1 MHKTVLTLLGLSL
14 LATACGNAGIPNPT
28 FADDDGESATVAK
41 AESVK
46 SLQSYDDLP
55 FMYDYPDS
63 KTQAAPP
70 VAPLAQRQ
78 VGDVSVHRFS
88 GSFTKTPITMSEEV
102 IAKAGSL
109 ILIDYTLEE
118 GSHKTKLRV
127 THDVNTDRVLR
138 VREIHGKR
146 ELPSSIE
153 AYDAMIAKTLFVPDD
168 NAGQVAK
175 SETTCM
181 IGDQAVD
188 CEKTDYSVTVDGEPA
203 TFSVARGADGH
214 DISGEISSTDGKILY
229 RAETIEQKKGTPS
242 GVAAR

>member
-28 FADDDGESATVAK
+28 FADDEGEAVTVAK
-41 AESVK
+41 AEPST
-46 SLQSYDDLP
+46 SLKSYDDLP
-55 FMYDYPDS
+55 FMYDYPDRTT
-63 KTQAAPP
+63 KEAPP
-70 VAPLAQRQ
+70 VAPLATRQ

-88 GSFTKTPITMSEEV
+88 GSFTKTPITLSEEV
-102 IAKAGSL
+102 VAKAGSL
-109 ILIDYTLEE
+109 ILIDYTFEE

-127 THDVNTDRVLR
+127 THDVTSDRVLR

-153 AYDAMIAKTLFVPDD
+153 AYDAMIAKTMFVPDD

-175 SETTCM
+175 SESTCM
-181 IGDQAVD
+181 IGDQAVS
-188 CEKTDYSVTVDGEPA
+188 CEKTDYSVIVDGEQA
-203 TFSVARGADGH
+203 TFSVARGSDGR
-214 DISGEISSTDGKILY
+214 DISGEISSPDGKILY
-229 RAETIEQKKGTPS
+229 RAETIEQKTGTPT